1 MKKIVILSLVALFM
15 LGTVSATAAPADPP
29 TKKELRKEQKRERKE
44 AKKEAKRLKKLQ
56 KQNNSD
62 GIYPPTPPQPVGDGE
77 FDPADATEGD
87 ASKAV

>member
-1 MKKIVILSLVALFM
+1 MKKTIILSLVALFT
-15 LGTVSATAAPADPP
+15 LGTVSYAAPADPP
-29 TKKELRKEQKRERKE
+29 TKKELRKEQKRKRKE

-56 KQNNSD
+56 KQNNPD

>member
-29 TKKELRKEQKRERKE
+29 TKKELRKEQKRIEKE
-44 AKKEAKRLKKLQ
+44 KKKEEKRLKKLEKQ
-56 KQNNSD
+56 KAKKQ
-62 GIYPPTPPQPVGDGE
+62 QEEVK

-87 ASKAV
+87 ATNAV

>member
-1 MKKIVILSLVALFM
+1 MKKIIILSLVALFT
-15 LGTVSATAAPADPP
+15 LGTVSYAAPADPP
-29 TKKELRKEQKRERKE
+29 TKKELRKEQKRKRKE

-56 KQNNSD
+56 KQNNPD

-87 ASKAV
+87 ATKAV

>member
-15 LGTVSATAAPADPP
+15 LGTVSYAAPADPP
-29 TKKELRKEQKRERKE
+29 TKKELRKEQKRIEKE
-44 AKKEAKRLKKLQ
+44 KKKEEKRLKKLEKQ
-56 KQNNSD
+56 KAKKQ
-62 GIYPPTPPQPVGDGE
+62 QEEVK

>member
-1 MKKIVILSLVALFM
+1 MKKIVILSLVALFT
-15 LGTVSATAAPADPP
+15 LGTVNYAAPADPP
-29 TKKELRKEQKRERKE
+29 TKKELRKD
-44 AKKEAKRLKKLQ
+44 KRLKKLQ
-56 KQNNSD
+56 KLNNPD